1 MLDQLRRHRYCRQRR
16 QNIQRRRE
24 RQTIAF
30 KPLAHTRATRR
41 SLASVVQRLITAS
54 TRFQLVP
61 IRRSRRSHTLTLQ
74 GWPDAVRV
82 VVSTDALVLSVTH
95 NGQWWDALLWPDCQ
109 PQKCRGG
116 WRCALC
122 SQNSQ
127 HSRVFRDLSD
137 LWFEELVQPLLD
149 YLARVPARAE
159 LQLSVL
165 PNGGSTWAQV
175 VAVNGVVPKGQSVVA
190 NWPIGDTP

>member
-1 MLDQLRRHRYCRQRR
+1 MSNKTRRRCQRR
-16 QNIQRRRE
+16 IIQSPKR
-24 RQTIAF
+24 TSKTVAS
-30 KPLAHTRATRR
+30 KPLTLTRATRR

-61 IRRSRRSHTLTLQ
+61 IRRSRWSHTLMLQ
-74 GWPDAVRV
+74 GWPNAVRV
-82 VVSTDALVLSVTH
+82 MVSADALVLSVTH

-116 WRCALC
+116 WRCALY
-122 SQNSQ
+122 SQNSP

-137 LWFEELVQPLLD
+137 LWFQELVQPLLD
-149 YLARVPARAE
+149 YLACVPARAE
-159 LQLSVL
+159 LQLSAL

-175 VAVNGVVPKGQSVVA
+175 VPANGVAPKGQSVVA
-190 NWPIGDTP
+190 NWPIGGTP